1 MWEGCRS
8 SEHSEISTK
17 AALVEILTRPKNAL
31 VKQYQRLFEYEGVKL
46 RFEDDALE
54 AIAELAQQR
63 KVGAR
68 GLRVIIEDLM
78 LDLMYLLPAQ
88 RKLKEFSVT
97 KEMVSSNRIDLSLLE
112 KAG

>member
-1 MWEGCRS
+1 
-8 SEHSEISTK
+8 
-17 AALVEILTRPKNAL
+17 LVEILTRPKNAL

-54 AIAELAQQR
+54 PSPSWRSSAKSALVTSGDHRRSDAGFDVSASSSAQ
-63 KVGAR
+63 
-68 GLRVIIEDLM
+68 
-78 LDLMYLLPAQ
+78 AQ
-88 RKLKEFSVT
+88 EFGVT

>member
-1 MWEGCRS
+1 LNLDS
-8 SEHSEISTK
+8 S
-17 AALVEILTRPKNAL
+17 KNAL
-31 VKQYQRLFEYEGVKL
+31 VKQYQSCSSTRELSCIRGRRVG
-46 RFEDDALE
+46 

-78 LDLMYLLPAQ
+78 LDLMFCFQLSASS
-88 RKLKEFSVT
+88 RVGVT

-112 KAG
+112 KAASPHP